1 MPESQTTSAL
11 ISIDNEGR
19 IVITA
24 PQLAEALKGAE
35 ASQQARVAA
44 SNNII
49 QCGCNIVKGCGG
61 SLA

>member
-1 MPESQTTSAL
+1 MPEPQMTPASV
-11 ISIDNEGR
+11 SIDNEGR

-35 ASQQARVAA
+35 ASQQARIAA
-44 SNNII
+44 SNNVI
-49 QCGCNIVKGCGG
+49 QCGCNVAKGCGG